1 MNNELTFTASTQG
14 VPFRD
19 YHWTIDPRAALETG
33 ANAPLA
39 RPGGMLG
46 SVFSLSHRLRNLEGN
61 RQRNSIFPRWRKP
74 PPVLTGP
81 LWWLQPLL
89 EVELWPSIGQ
99 ETKWPTAPPQERA
112 VSPTRYYKQPPNLK
126 SLLFSTTLTIQQE
139 PHQAP
144 ADDPFVKGSTHKR
157 L

>member
-1 MNNELTFTASTQG
+1 MYYSLCLALASVCPDYLQPHLCPEFSLISVCPDIYVSLPMNNELTFTASTQG
-14 VPFRD
+14 VPFKD
-19 YHWTIDPRAALETG
+19 YHWTINPRAALETG

-46 SVFSLSHRLRNLEGN
+46 LVFSLSVRLRDLEGN
-61 RQRNSIFPRWRKP
+61 KQRNFSFPPLEKT

-81 LWWLQPLL
+81 LWWPQPLL

-112 VSPTRYYKQPPNLK
+112 VSPTR
-126 SLLFSTTLTIQQE
+126 
-139 PHQAP
+139 
-144 ADDPFVKGSTHKR
+144 
-157 L
+157 